1 MNQMHELLTIDQT
14 PRPLHAVETILVS
27 AALARG
33 RHVRVCRCMT
43 VLVGNNACDVFA
55 MFTEHRRAV
64 EQVSRG

>member
-27 AALARG
+27 AARG

>member
-1 MNQMHELLTIDQT
+1 MTAHELLTIDAA
-14 PRPLHAVETILVS
+14 PRSLHPVETILVS